1 MEIFLVLIILQSV
14 FGPRL
19 RCRLAGFARTDFD
32 SGLVIIYGFT
42 FHR

>member
-19 RCRLAGFARTDFD
+19 RCRLAGFARTGFD
-32 SGLVIIYGFT
+32 LGRVIVDGFT